1 MDDGRREG
9 EDKTWSKTHGW
20 DDAVMSE
27 AKVAPILETKEE
39 NKLER

>member
-1 MDDGRREG
+1 MMEGERG
-9 EDKTWSKTHGW
+9 EDKSWSKTYGW

-27 AKVAPILETKEE
+27 AKDAPILETKEE

>member
-1 MDDGRREG
+1 MERKRG
-9 EDKTWSKTHGW
+9 EDETWSKTYGW

-27 AKVAPILETKEE
+27 AKVTSILETKEA